1 MPGIGPKPLAS
12 PAVGVPMPGSLSPFS
27 GPATGTQ
34 PAPLPYDVYLE
45 DEEWRL
51 EGRWRWLMTA
61 LLVLGLAGLVVNQET
76 YAATTFIV
84 RNPNN
89 AFQTGYVELSVND
102 NPVNTAIISAY
113 AIMPGVS
120 ASAPIT
126 IKNTGTEDIGTIRV
140 STESIDSG
148 SIVVPTATPEA
159 TATTVSGATATPIPS
174 RIATMTATPTPVPVS
189 AVLTNDA
196 INGLQIAYDRC
207 SEEWITP
214 TKSSATTSSTCPGQ
228 ATLNFFACK
237 VVSARVLI
245 GYPGRSLPPGGKDFI
260 RVRITLPETAGR
272 EYMGLGASIRFR
284 FEASQEPAPLAPESC
299 SMLTSTPAATSTPAP
314 TSSPA
319 PSAGGSVTV
328 TPSATATSTPFVA
341 HEDSGADMSGW
352 GATPPRQSPSSTPGT
367 PVRIPNTP
375 VPATRTY
382 GAGTPS
388 PTITP
393 LATVPT
399 STPVGAH
406 GDPATPGPPPPTP
419 SPFLGFRTSPTP
431 SVLHIKS
438 VPDESADGV
447 LP

>member
-1 MPGIGPKPLAS
+1 MATVTGGMSGVAPKPLAS
-12 PAVGVPMPGSLSPFS
+12 PAVGVTMPGTLPPFS

-34 PAPLPYDVYLE
+34 PTPLPYDGYLE

-89 AFQTGYVELSVND
+89 AFQTGYVELSVNG
-102 NPVNTAIISAY
+102 NPVDTAIITAY
-113 AIMPGVS
+113 AVMPGVS

-126 IKNTGTEDIGTIRV
+126 IVNIGTEDIGTIRV
-140 STESIDSG
+140 STESVDGI
-148 SIVVPTATPEA
+148 SIVVPTATPGTPVA
-159 TATTVSGATATPIPS
+159 TATASGATATPIPS
-174 RIATMTATPTPVPVS
+174 YSPTLTPTPSPVPVS
-189 AVLTNDA
+189 AALTADA

-207 SEEWITP
+207 TEPWITP
-214 TKSSATTSSTCPGQ
+214 TVTSATTTSTCSGE

-237 VVSARVLI
+237 AVSPRVLI
-245 GYPGRSLPPGGKDFI
+245 GYPGRALPPGGKDFL

-272 EYMGLGASIRFR
+272 EYMGLGASIRFK

-299 SMLTSTPAATSTPAP
+299 SMLTSTPGPTSTIAP
-314 TSSPA
+314 GAVVSTATNTP
-319 PSAGGSVTV
+319 TV
-328 TPSATATSTPFVA
+328 TITMTATATTTPIGA
-341 HEDSGADMSGW
+341 HGE
-352 GATPPRQSPSSTPGT
+352 
-367 PVRIPNTP
+367 PNTP

-382 GAGTPS
+382 GPGTPS
-388 PTITP
+388 PTMSP
-393 LATVPT
+393 LPALATVPT
-399 STPVGAH
+399 STPIGAH